1 MYNPNNWLLDSR
13 ATHHLT
19 TDLNNLA
26 LHQPYTGGEEVTIA
40 DGIGLPITHTGSA
53 LLPTPHC
60 SLKLRDVLYVPNV
73 KRNLISVYKMCNTN
87 DVSIEFFP
95 THFQVKDLSMGD
107 QLLQGRT
114 KNELYEWPVQLSSP
128 MSLFASPNQKP
139 DLLSW
144 HARLGHSA
152 LPVLKSVVLNF
163 SLPVSLFSTNDLFC
177 SDCLINKCHKL
188 SFYSNIIASS
198 HPLEYLYTDVWSFPV
213 VSIDGYKY
221 CLVIVDLYTR
231 YTWLYPLNLK
241 SQVIDTFIRFKAL
254 VENKF
259 KQKIGTLYSDNG
271 GEFMA
276 LRQLLATHGI
286 THLTT
291 PSHTPEL
298 NGISERKHR
307 RVVETGL
314 KLLGQALMPT
324 TY

>member
-144 HARLGHSA
+144 HARLGHPT
-152 LPVLKSVVLNF
+152 LPVLKSLVSKF
-163 SLPVSLFSTNDLFC
+163 SLPVSLSSTNDLFY
-177 SDCLINKCHKL
+177 SDCSINKSQAVVLFKHNC
-188 SFYSNIIASS
+188 
-198 HPLEYLYTDVWSFPV
+198 V
-213 VSIDGYKY
+213 VS
-221 CLVIVDLYTR
+221 
-231 YTWLYPLNLK
+231 
-241 SQVIDTFIRFKAL
+241 S
-254 VENKF
+254 
-259 KQKIGTLYSDNG
+259 S
-271 GEFMA
+271 
-276 LRQLLATHGI
+276 
-286 THLTT
+286 
-291 PSHTPEL
+291 
-298 NGISERKHR
+298 
-307 RVVETGL
+307 
-314 KLLGQALMPT
+314 
-324 TY
+324 